1 MKKNDGDLKLSTN
14 IFKKDL
20 VPLLHFE
27 MYDYKIKDPFDN
39 FFSFNFRK
47 IVYDVRKLRISHDNG
62 DKNVRYEENTC
73 LPL

>member
-1 MKKNDGDLKLSTN
+1 M
-14 IFKKDL
+14 
-20 VPLLHFE
+20 PLLHFE